1 VAPGVLASCD
11 RQQVEVGPP
20 SAVRGGW
27 ERRRVT
33 SGSALSRTGGGCRS
47 DKVQYAPKTAIGR
60 PSGGGFHVPCSP
72 LGPSHVTRSSRT
84 HDLYSLQK
92 RQRKAATEGCQFSF
106 ACAPAMVPIWE
117 LDGMAPLDCP
127 VFPERGRVPAFFR
140 FCFSQGWSGFVLSV
154 SKLAS
159 VPLHM
164 LSVCRT
170 GACKIRSALPC
181 EPSHASR
188 VGTPRSTL
196 TAVPAL
202 GRSIDS
208 DRWLRVTASCSR
220 HHTRSIRLV
229 PGAYAGR

>member
-1 VAPGVLASCD
+1 MAPGVLARCD
-11 RQQVEVGPP
+11 RQQVEDGPP
-20 SAVRGGW
+20 LAVRGPW

-154 SKLAS
+154 SRLAS
-159 VPLHM
+159 LPLHM

-170 GACKIRSALPC
+170 EAR
-181 EPSHASR
+181 R
-188 VGTPRSTL
+188 VPARFL
-196 TAVPAL
+196 TAPVWFHRIYPL
-202 GRSIDS
+202 NGGERTISRSGYHRAFYGDS
-208 DRWLRVTASCSR
+208 
-220 HHTRSIRLV
+220 
-229 PGAYAGR
+229 